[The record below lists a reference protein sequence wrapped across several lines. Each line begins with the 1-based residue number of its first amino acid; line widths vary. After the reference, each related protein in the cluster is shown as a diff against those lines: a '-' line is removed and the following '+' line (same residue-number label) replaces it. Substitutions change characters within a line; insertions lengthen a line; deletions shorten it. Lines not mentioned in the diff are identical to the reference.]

1 MVERETDGTAA
12 PGEGPGSVIAVLGL
26 PPRLTAENFTD
37 FRRELA
43 ERLAVPGARVV
54 LDLSAVQ
61 EIADNAWLGYLV
73 RGQGIARATGGDL
86 RLATAQPRV
95 LAVLGRT
102 GLLDVFDVYPSPER
116 AVASFGE

>member
-1 MVERETDGTAA
+1 MVERETDGTSA
-12 PGEGPGSVIAVLGL
+12 PGEGPASVVAVLGL

-37 FRRELA
+37 FHR
-43 ERLAVPGARVV
+43 RLADHLATPGVRVV
-54 LDLSAVQ
+54 LDLSEVE
-61 EIADNAWLGYLV
+61 EIADNVWLGYLV
-73 RGQGIARATGGDL
+73 RGQGVARATGGDL

-116 AVASFGE
+116 AVASFRE